1 MYRKNGLP
9 NIFRHDL
16 RRTYCTLLLK
26 DAFHSEA
33 ISKLMGHARALITM
47 DVYADNK
54 GIIAGGGR
62 KLRNVWNGRS
72 FAERERDR
80 RFSKGTVGDCGR
92 HKRICFG
99 CRRKTK
105 AMK

>member
-9 NIFRHDL
+9 NILRHDL
-16 RRTYCTLLLK
+16 RSTYCTLLLK
-26 DAFHSEA
+26 DAFYSEA

-54 GIIAGGGR
+54 GIIAEGGCR

-80 RFSKGTVGDCGR
+80 RFS
-92 HKRICFG
+92 
-99 CRRKTK
+99 
-105 AMK
+105 

>member
-16 RRTYCTLLLK
+16 RSTYCTLLLK

-54 GIIAGGGR
+54 GIIAEGGVPEI
-62 KLRNVWNGRS
+62 KECMEWKK
-72 FAERERDR
+72 F
-80 RFSKGTVGDCGR
+80 
-92 HKRICFG
+92 
-99 CRRKTK
+99 CRT
-105 AMK
+105 

>member
-54 GIIAGGGR
+54 GIIAEGAPEI
-62 KLRNVWNGRS
+62 KECMEWKK
-72 FAERERDR
+72 F
-80 RFSKGTVGDCGR
+80 
-92 HKRICFG
+92 
-99 CRRKTK
+99 CRT
-105 AMK
+105 